1 MAWKKSSSRFY
12 HIGSISQYIDV
23 NNHQGSKVYNRLK
36 KISGEYFWDILV
48 KGYGLIWIC
57 DTVIKF
63 RGICCKVGNYGYFGM
78 SHLTWK
84 KVKID
89 NNKLTTIQEHNL
101 CCNYSQCFAHFS
113 ILTTETNGLIKLCLN
128 LHSKL
133 HKVFA
138 PLSYFKLNG
147 TTLW

>member
-1 MAWKKSSSRFY
+1 MAWKKSSSCFY
-12 HIGSISQYIDV
+12 HPRSVSRYLEM
-23 NNHQGSKVYNRLK
+23 NNYQGSKVYNRLK
-36 KISGEYFWDILV
+36 KIFREYFWGILV
-48 KGYGLIWIC
+48 KGHDLIWIC

-63 RGICCKVGNYGYFGM
+63 RGICCKVGNYGHIRM

-84 KVKID
+84 KVKIG

-113 ILTTETNGLIKLCLN
+113 ILTTKTNGLIN
-128 LHSKL
+128 LSPNLPSKL

-138 PLSYFKLNG
+138 PFSYFNLNG